1 MGGLIDI
8 IGLIILRFSNQ
19 IFHFCLEQ
27 KTRVSRITWES
38 MLDDKNKQELI
49 VILSSFYWFIECIL
63 LKLAESQE
71 YVDAK

>member
-1 MGGLIDI
+1 MI
-8 IGLIILRFSNQ
+8 
-19 IFHFCLEQ
+19 
-27 KTRVSRITWES
+27 
-38 MLDDKNKQELI
+38 DDKNKQELI